1 MKILITGAASALG
14 REIAAALDETNQ
26 VRRLD
31 DCGPI
36 DECGEWIEAS
46 LVDVQAMVEAVRDI
60 DVVIHTGQPP
70 PALPADVLLYEEMLL
85 DLATRGT
92 HVLCQVA
99 VEAGVKRLVYGST
112 LEVFGDYPDTV
123 FVTEHYKPLPT
134 TEPRV
139 LAQYL
144 GEVVCREFA
153 RDYAFT
159 ATALR
164 LGRLVWEEDL
174 VGGKPDLLW
183 LDIRDAASAFVQAIE
198 RDDSDSLNWVVRW
211 AVYHICAP
219 VPNAKFLIG
228 LAEGMGY
235 APKRDLQVGAR

>member
-14 REIAAALDETNQ
+14 REIAAVLDETNQ

-70 PALPADVLLYEEMLL
+70 PGLPADVLLYEEMLL

-92 HVLCQVA
+92 HVLCQAA

-219 VPNAKFLIG
+219 VTNAKFLIG
-228 LAEGMGY
+228 RAEGMGY

>member
-92 HVLCQVA
+92 HVLCQAA
-99 VEAGVKRLVYGST
+99 VEGGVKRLVYGST

>member
-14 REIAAALDETNQ
+14 REIAAALNETNQ

-92 HVLCQVA
+92 HVLCQAA

-174 VGGKPDLLW
+174 VGGKLDLLW

-228 LAEGMGY
+228 RAEGMGY

>member
-92 HVLCQVA
+92 HVLCQAA

-174 VGGKPDLLW
+174 VGGKLDLLW

-198 RDDSDSLNWVVRW
+198 RDDSDSLNWGVRW

-219 VPNAKFLIG
+219 VTNAKFLIG
-228 LAEGMGY
+228 RAEGMGY

>member
-14 REIAAALDETNQ
+14 REIAAVLDETNQ

-70 PALPADVLLYEEMLL
+70 PGLPADVLLYEEMLL

-92 HVLCQVA
+92 HVLCQAA

-153 RDYAFT
+153 RDYEFT

-219 VPNAKFLIG
+219 VTNAKFLIG
-228 LAEGMGY
+228 RAEGMGY

>member
-1 MKILITGAASALG
+1 M
-14 REIAAALDETNQ
+14 
-26 VRRLD
+26 
-31 DCGPI
+31 
-36 DECGEWIEAS
+36 
-46 LVDVQAMVEAVRDI
+46 
-60 DVVIHTGQPP
+60 
-70 PALPADVLLYEEMLL
+70 
-85 DLATRGT
+85 
-92 HVLCQVA
+92 
-99 VEAGVKRLVYGST
+99 
-112 LEVFGDYPDTV
+112 
-123 FVTEHYKPLPT
+123 
-134 TEPRV
+134 
-139 LAQYL
+139 
-144 GEVVCREFA
+144 CREFA

-228 LAEGMGY
+228 RAEGMGY

>member
-70 PALPADVLLYEEMLL
+70 PGLPADVLLYEEMLL

-92 HVLCQVA
+92 HVLCQAA
-99 VEAGVKRLVYGST
+99 VEGGVKRLVYGST

-228 LAEGMGY
+228 RAEGMGY

>member
-31 DCGPI
+31 DRGPI

-46 LVDVQAMVEAVRDI
+46 LVDVPAMVEAVRDI

-92 HVLCQVA
+92 HVLCQAA

-164 LGRLVWEEDL
+164 LGKLVREEDL
-174 VGGKPDLLW
+174 AGGKPDLMW

-228 LAEGMGY
+228 RAEGMGY
-235 APKRDLQVGAR
+235 APKRDLQEGAR

>member
-14 REIAAALDETNQ
+14 REIAAALDEANQ

-92 HVLCQVA
+92 HVLCQAA

-228 LAEGMGY
+228 RAEGMGY

>member
-14 REIAAALDETNQ
+14 REIAAVLDETNQ

-92 HVLCQVA
+92 HVLCQAA

-139 LAQYL
+139 FAQYL

-228 LAEGMGY
+228 RAEGMGY

>member
-14 REIAAALDETNQ
+14 REIAAVLDETNQ

-70 PALPADVLLYEEMLL
+70 PGLPADVLLYEEMLL

-92 HVLCQVA
+92 HVLCQAA

-134 TEPRV
+134 TEPRI

-153 RDYAFT
+153 RDYEFT

-228 LAEGMGY
+228 RAEGMGY

>member
-14 REIAAALDETNQ
+14 REIAAVLDEANQ

-85 DLATRGT
+85 DIATRGT
-92 HVLCQVA
+92 HVLCQAA

-228 LAEGMGY
+228 RAEGMGY

>member
-14 REIAAALDETNQ
+14 REIAAVLDETNQ

-70 PALPADVLLYEEMLL
+70 PGLPADVLLYEEMLL

-92 HVLCQVA
+92 HVLCQAA

-228 LAEGMGY
+228 RAEGMGY

>member
-1 MKILITGAASALG
+1 
-14 REIAAALDETNQ
+14 
-26 VRRLD
+26 
-31 DCGPI
+31 
-36 DECGEWIEAS
+36 
-46 LVDVQAMVEAVRDI
+46 MVEAVRDI

-92 HVLCQVA
+92 HVLCQAA

-153 RDYAFT
+153 RDYEFT

-228 LAEGMGY
+228 RAEGMGY

>member
-31 DCGPI
+31 NCGPI

-92 HVLCQVA
+92 HVLCQAA